1 VYEEKVQGAMSGQV
15 YGDRLICY
23 LDILGLKNRIKAS
36 ETDERQAARIK
47 ATLEMLSQSVEEA
60 QRLLK
65 ELQPAG
71 SQGKAPEVTSQM
83 FSDTVVLCAD
93 GVDGT
98 SLLYLLYAI
107 GLIQARLTTRR
118 TFLRGAVTV
127 GKHYHEQERR
137 LNVMFGPAYTEAYD
151 VAENLAGWPRVLVHP
166 DVLQGPI
173 GRSRR
178 RYVEQN
184 LCVTEHDGLPFVD
197 YLGGIYGLGLAI
209 SWRREYLRGP
219 SKARA
224 KYLPLEL
231 QTDYYLLKH
240 KKAIEHEARLKG
252 ARDDIAILS
261 KYHSAA
267 SYHNSFIHSVCDFVG
282 GSPQM
287 DKLEIEARNF
297 GAVELTLK
305 TLPRASEQEAVRF
318 LNRKLR
324 GMTRRVEAIR
334 ANKIDLAVTF
344 PARYAANPSKPPLRH
359 GTL

>member
-1 VYEEKVQGAMSGQV
+1 MSGQV

-23 LDILGLKNRIKAS
+23 LDIMGLKNRIKAS
-36 ETDERQAARIK
+36 ETDERQAARVK

-60 QRLLK
+60 QRLLR

-71 SQGKAPEVTSQM
+71 SQEKAPEVTYQM

-93 GVDGT
+93 RVDGT

-107 GLIQARLTTRR
+107 GLMQARLTTRR

-127 GKHYHEQERR
+127 GKHYQEQERR

-151 VAENLAGWPRVLVHP
+151 IAENLAGWPRVLVHP

-173 GRSRR
+173 GGSRR
-178 RYVEQN
+178 RYIEQN
-184 LCVTEHDGLPFVD
+184 LCVTENDGLPFVD

-209 SWRREYLRGP
+209 SWRREYLKGMSR
-219 SKARA
+219 ARA
-224 KYLPLEL
+224 GHLPPEL
-231 QTDYYLLKH
+231 QTDHYLIRH
-240 KKAIEHEARLKG
+240 KKAIEHEAGLKG
-252 ARDDIAILS
+252 ARDDIAILV

-267 SYHNSFIHSVCDFVG
+267 SYHNSFIDRVCEFIG
-282 GSPQM
+282 GAPRL
-287 DKLEIEARNF
+287 DKVEIEARNF

-305 TLPRASEQEAVRF
+305 TLCRGSEQEVLTF
-318 LNRKLR
+318 LNHKLR
-324 GMTRRVEAIR
+324 GMTRRIGTIKAK
-334 ANKIDLAVTF
+334 KIDLAETF
-344 PARYAANPSKPPLRH
+344 PARYGVGPPGRVPRG

>member
-1 VYEEKVQGAMSGQV
+1 MTGQV

-23 LDILGLKNRIKAS
+23 LDIMGLKNRIKAS
-36 ETDERQAARIK
+36 ETDERQAARVK

-65 ELQPAG
+65 ELRPAG
-71 SQGKAPEVTSQM
+71 SQEKAPEVTYQM

-93 GVDGT
+93 RIDGT

-107 GLIQARLTTRR
+107 GLMQARLTTRR

-127 GKHYHEQERR
+127 GKHYQEQERR

-151 VAENLAGWPRVLVHP
+151 IAENLAGWPRVLVHP

-178 RYVEQN
+178 RYIEQN
-184 LCVTEHDGLPFVD
+184 LCVTENDGLPFVD

-219 SKARA
+219 SRGRA
-224 KYLPLEL
+224 KYLPPEL
-231 QTDYYLLKH
+231 QTDHYVLQH
-240 KKAIEHEARLKG
+240 KKAIEHEAGLKV
-252 ARDDIAILS
+252 ARDDIAILV

-267 SYHNSFIHSVCDFVG
+267 SYHNTFIDSVCDFIA
-282 GSPQM
+282 GSPHL
-287 DKLEIEARNF
+287 DKVEIEARNF

-305 TLPRASEQEAVRF
+305 TLRRGSEQEVLRF

-324 GMTRRVEAIR
+324 GMTRRLETIR
-334 ANKIDLAVTF
+334 ANKIGLEDTF
-344 PARYAANPSKPPLRH
+344 PGRYAANPQKPVLRY
-359 GTL
+359 GAL